1 MILLGFVVASKSL
14 LGATASSHTPAAFG
28 VHLYGKKSQLM
39 AVVFFQ
45 LLTGNR

>member
-28 VHLYGKKSQLM
+28 VGKKSQLM